1 MSILGITMGDAA
13 GVGPEIV
20 LRTFAEGRLDAR
32 SVVVGDMS
40 VLRRCAEQLGLD
52 VRLRAVEA
60 PEPSGEALSVIDAQ
74 CLRGD
79 DFEPGRVSQASGQAA
94 LRYVDTATRM
104 TLAGDLSAVV
114 TLPMNKQA
122 TRLSVGDFTGHTEY
136 IARLC
141 QAKTYTMMLASDEL
155 IVTHISTHVALRVA
169 IEALRAERVY
179 EVIKLTDRAVEKLGR
194 NRTIAVLG
202 LNPHAGEDGAFGC
215 EEPDHIVPAVERA
228 KVDGIDAVGPLPPDT
243 VFAKAIDGEYGAV
256 VCMYHDQGHIPMK
269 MIGFD
274 RAVNVTLGLPI
285 IRTSVDHGTAFD
297 IAWRG
302 QASINSF
309 LKACEMARALAE

>member
-13 GVGPEIV
+13 GVGPEIA
-20 LRTFAEGRLDAR
+20 LRTFAEGRLDPD
-32 SVVVGDMS
+32 SVVVGDLS
-40 VLRRCAEQLGLD
+40 VLRRCAETLGLN
-52 VRLRAVEA
+52 VPLRAVEA
-60 PEPSGEALSVIDAQ
+60 PQPSREALSVIDRQ

-79 DFEPGRVSQASGQAA
+79 DFEPGAVSEAAGRAA
-94 LRYVDTATRM
+94 LQYVETATNM

-122 TRLSVGDFTGHTEY
+122 TRLSRGDFTGHTEY

-141 QAKTYTMMLASDEL
+141 GAQTYTMMLASDEL

-169 IEALRAERVY
+169 IETLRDERVY
-179 EVIKLTDRAVEKLGR
+179 DVIKLTDRALEKLGR
-194 NRTIAVLG
+194 TRRIAVLG
-202 LNPHAGEDGAFGC
+202 LNPHAGEEGAFGC

-243 VFAKAIDGEYGAV
+243 VFARAIDGHYGAV

-285 IRTSVDHGTAFD
+285 VRTSVDHGTAFD

-309 LKACEMARALAE
+309 LKACEMARSLAE